1 MRNNLDLSIA
11 LLADRN
17 RVAQI
22 SNAIINLDLIMEK
35 FLECRDVK
43 DFVRGWLGGVDDEL
57 Q

>member
-35 FLECRDVK
+35 FLECRDVE